1 MGLNLKKI
9 NDILTRAA
17 EWITILSMAVIA
29 IVIAYEVLGRY
40 LLSDMPGW
48 SGETAIFSL
57 VWLSMM
63 GSAVGFRK
71 GFQLSLTFIVDR
83 LPSRHA
89 RVVKAGAR
97 VFLVVFLVVM
107 IFYGV
112 RQTIVNL
119 HQFSPALGI
128 PMAFPYAAL
137 PAGFGLMLLSVVEQ
151 AFMRDRKE

>member
-1 MGLNLKKI
+1 MGLYLKKI

-17 EWITILSMAVIA
+17 EWITMISMAVIA
-29 IVIAYEVLGRY
+29 IVIACEVLGRY

-48 SGETAIFSL
+48 SGEAAIFSL

-71 GFQLSLTFIVDR
+71 GYQISLTFIVDR

-89 RVVKAGAR
+89 RVVKGGAQFFLA
-97 VFLVVFLVVM
+97 VFLAVM
-107 IFYGV
+107 IYYGV

-119 HQFSPALGI
+119 RQLSPALGI

-151 AFMRDRKE
+151 TFMRDRK

>member
-83 LPSRHA
+83 LPSQSA
-89 RVVKAGAR
+89 RVVRAGAR
-97 VFLVVFLVVM
+97 FFLAVFLVVM

-112 RQTIVNL
+112 RQTIINL
-119 HQFSPALGI
+119 RQFSPALGI

-137 PAGFGLMLLSVVEQ
+137 PAGFGLMLLSVLEQ